1 MQYLIEDSAKI
12 RKVVDE
18 VVEELVD
25 RGYHEDRVRSELV
38 LTAILHGIVRGFLT
52 SDFENM
58 KRTIQ

>member
-1 MQYLIEDSAKI
+1 MRYLIEDNAKI
-12 RKVVDE
+12 QK
-18 VVEELVD
+18 VVEEVIESLID

-38 LTAILHGIVRGFLT
+38 ISAILTGIVRGFLV

>member
-1 MQYLIEDSAKI
+1 MQYLIEDSTKI
-12 RKVVDE
+12 QKVVDE
-18 VVEELVD
+18 VVESLVD

-38 LTAILHGIVRGFLT
+38 IAAILAGIVRGFLT